1 MVTYG
6 GMARKP
12 VTIPVVCYCYGL
24 CRHSVCHSFSR
35 LCVYRQLMIY
45 IFLFVHL
52 CVCKLLCAFCVCRSL
67 CVSVDLVY
75 VLLV

>member
-24 CRHSVCHSFSR
+24 CRHSVCHSFSW

-45 IFLFVHL
+45 LSFVHL